1 MKVLKTS
8 LILALIFGFAIS
20 ANAAAFKTGEKLTFS
35 LSWNDIVQAG
45 TATMSVKGVKM
56 FNDHKVYHI
65 VTTAQS
71 GSYLDSFFYVRDRV
85 ETYIDVKTFAT
96 WKFEKHLVEGEYRSD
111 AVIYYNPEERTCT
124 RETSTIRAKEN
135 AVDVLAAF
143 YMLRNMDLAVGE
155 TTHFNYCDGKI
166 NKEIPVK
173 VIKKEKITVPAGT
186 FNTLKVAPEL
196 DETEGIFKQEGEII
210 IWLTDDEKK
219 MPVKMASKVT
229 IGEVVAQLESYK

>member
-1 MKVLKTS
+1 MKAIKVIFVS
-8 LILALIFGFAIS
+8 VLILGFAVS

-56 FNDHKVYHI
+56 FNGHKVYHI

-85 ETYIDVKTFAT
+85 ESYIDVKTLAT
-96 WKFEKHLVEGEYRSD
+96 WKFEKHLVEGDYRSD

-124 RETSTIRAKEN
+124 RETSTIRAKED
-135 AVDVLAAF
+135 AVDILAAF
-143 YMLRNMDLAVGE
+143 YKLRNMDLTVGD
-155 TTHFNYCDGKI
+155 TVHFNYCDGKI
-166 NKEIPVK
+166 NKEIPLK
-173 VIKKEKITVPAGT
+173 VLKKEKVTVPAGT

-196 DETEGIFKQEGEII
+196 EETEGIFKQEGEIN
-210 IWLTDDEKK
+210 IWLTDDEAK
-219 MPVKMASKVT
+219 MPVKMASKIT
-229 IGEVVAQLESYK
+229 IGEVVAQLESY

>member
-1 MKVLKTS
+1 MRIIKAT
-8 LILALIFGFAIS
+8 LILALIFGFVVS

-35 LSWNDIVQAG
+35 ISWNDIVQAG

-56 FNDHKVYHI
+56 FNGHKVYHV

-85 ETYIDVKTFAT
+85 ESYIDVKTFAT
-96 WKFEKHLVEGEYRSD
+96 WKYEKHLVEGDYRSD

-124 RETSTIRAKEN
+124 RETSTIRAKED

-143 YMLRNMDLAVGE
+143 YKLRNMDLTVGE
-155 TTHFNYCDGKI
+155 TVYFNYCDGKI
-166 NKEIPVK
+166 NKKIPVE
-173 VIKKEKITVPAGT
+173 VLKKEKITVPAGT
-186 FNTLKVAPEL
+186 FNTLKIAPAL

-210 IWLTDDEKK
+210 IWLADDETR

-229 IGEVVAQLESYK
+229 IGEVVATLKSY

>member
-1 MKVLKTS
+1 MRINRVIVLLVIMS
-8 LILALIFGFAIS
+8 FFAVG
-20 ANAAAFKTGEKLTFS
+20 ANAAAFKTGEKLKFS
-35 LSWNDIVQAG
+35 ISWNEIVQAG
-45 TATMSVKGVKM
+45 TATMTVKGVKM

-85 ETYIDVKTFAT
+85 ETYIDTKTFAS
-96 WKFEKHLVEGEYRSD
+96 WKYEKHLVEGDYRND
-111 AVIYYNPEERTCT
+111 AVIYYNPDEGTCT
-124 RETSTIRAKEN
+124 RDTSTMRALDD

-143 YMLRNMDLAVGE
+143 YMLRNMDLTVGE
-155 TTHFNYCDGKI
+155 TVHFNYCDGKI

-186 FNTLKVAPEL
+186 FNTIKIAPEL
-196 DETEGIFKQEGEII
+196 DETEGIFKQEGEMT
-210 IWLTDDEKK
+210 IWLADDETK

-229 IGEVVAQLESYK
+229 IGEVVATLESY